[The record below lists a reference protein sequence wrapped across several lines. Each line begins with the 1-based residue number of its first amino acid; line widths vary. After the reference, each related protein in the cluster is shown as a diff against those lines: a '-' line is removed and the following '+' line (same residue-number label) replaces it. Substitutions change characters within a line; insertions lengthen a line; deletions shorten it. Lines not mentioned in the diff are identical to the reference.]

1 MLLTSK
7 PPIEA
12 DTNFAKPLESILELA
27 FVTVAGAPAMVDG
40 GRIVFAVTLPNIVTP
55 SVIVPPL
62 INTWEP
68 VRLPNGST

>member
-1 MLLTSK
+1 M
-7 PPIEA
+7 
-12 DTNFAKPLESILELA
+12 LELA

-40 GRIVFAVTLPNIVTP
+40 VRIVFAVTLPNIVTP